1 MNLKKIAYVIFILFL
16 ISFSVNGQTP
26 VSIDKKEFKYNS
38 DDDAFKLAWQSIK
51 AGDEAFAAGSAY
63 YHIALK
69 YYLEAVTY
77 NAKNPEL
84 NYKLGI
90 CYLFSPQKEKAV
102 AFLEKASEKPDLAPD
117 FRFWLGKAYHA
128 NYEFD
133 KAIEQYEKF
142 VNSLPP
148 KLMQQFEA
156 EVGEPIL
163 LIENCRNSKELVG
176 SKLNIFV
183 DNVGS
188 SVNTAAAEY
197 SPLISADESLL
208 IFTSRRENTTG
219 GNRSLSD
226 NEFFEDIYFSKIGKN
241 GEWLTALNIGDKVNT
256 KEHDAT
262 VNLTADGQ
270 KLIIYRS
277 SSGNGDLFESKL
289 NGNEWSKPRQYSK
302 SLNTKYHEASA
313 CLSPDEQTIY
323 FVSDNPSNNYG
334 KHDIFKATLN
344 KNGDWDNIENLG
356 NVVNTKLD
364 EISVFLHP
372 DGRTLYFS
380 SEGHNSMGGY
390 DIFSTTLQENG
401 TWSKPENIGN
411 PINTPNNEV
420 FFVISGNG
428 KHGYFASNQVG
439 GKGETDIYRITF
451 LGEPKPA
458 LQSNEDNLMASLTIP
473 IKEKTIEKA
482 IEIKK
487 IRLTILKGIIAD
499 SITNQPLEAQIE
511 IVDNLTGK
519 LISSFTSNS
528 TTGKYLIPLPSGFNY
543 GIAVKKDQYL
553 FHSENVD
560 IPNTTGYQEINK
572 DIKLLKFLKG
582 SGIILRNIFFDTGK
596 SILREESNTEL
607 NRLWVL
613 LNENPSLKI
622 EIQGHTDNVGGLE
635 YNNKLSTS
643 RSKAVVDYLIGKGI
657 DSNRLTF
664 KGYGY
669 SKPLTT
675 NETPEGRQINRRV
688 QFQIL

>member
-1 MNLKKIAYVIFILFL
+1 MNFKKTILLFL
-16 ISFSVNGQTP
+16 AVLYLSFLVKGQTP
-26 VSIDKKEFKYNS
+26 VSIDRKEFKIDSN
-38 DDDAFKLAWQSIK
+38 DDAFKQAWQSIK

-63 YHIALK
+63 YNIALK
-69 YYLEAVTY
+69 NYLEAVTY
-77 NAKNPEL
+77 NSKNAEL

-102 AFLEKASEKPDLAPD
+102 LFLEKASEKANIAPD
-117 FRFWLGKAYHA
+117 FRFWLAKAYHA
-128 NYEFD
+128 NYEFE

-142 VNSLPP
+142 INSLPP
-148 KLMQQFEA
+148 KIMEQFEIQV
-156 EVGEPIL
+156 EDPIV
-163 LIENCRNSKELVG
+163 LIENCRNAKELMAT
-176 SKLNIFV
+176 KLNIFI
-183 DNVGS
+183 DNIGNN
-188 SVNTAAAEY
+188 VNTASAEY

-219 GNRSLSD
+219 GERSLDD
-226 NEFFEDIYFSKIGKN
+226 NEYFEDIYFAEIDKN
-241 GEWLTALNIGDKVNT
+241 GEWKPAQNIGNKVNT

-262 VNLTADGQ
+262 VSLTADGQ

-277 SSGNGDLFESKL
+277 TSGNGDLFQSNL
-289 NGNEWSKPRQYSK
+289 NGKEWSKPRQYSK

-323 FVSDNPSNNYG
+323 FVSDNPNNNFG

-364 EISVFLHP
+364 EVSIFLHP

-420 FFVISGNG
+420 FFVISANG

-439 GKGETDIYRITF
+439 GKGETDIYQITF
-451 LGEPKPA
+451 LGERKPL
-458 LQSNEDNLMASLTIP
+458 LQNNEDNLLASLTIP
-473 IKEKTIEKA
+473 IKEKTIEKS

-499 SITNQPLEAQIE
+499 SITNQPLEAKIE

-528 TTGKYLIPLPSGFNY
+528 ITGKYLIPLPSGYNY

-560 IPNTTGYQEINK
+560 IPNSTGYQEINK

-607 NRLWVL
+607 NRLFTL

-622 EIQGHTDNVGGLE
+622 EIQGHTDNVGGLD

-643 RSKAVVDYLIGKGI
+643 RSKAVVDYLISKGI
-657 DSNRLTF
+657 NSNRLTF

-669 SKPLTT
+669 SKPLSS
-675 NETPEGRQINRRV
+675 NETIEGRQNNRRV
-688 QFQIL
+688 QFEIL